1 MLTLFIY
8 SCLVVII
15 SIPFSELFITD
26 KQNNFYSYS
35 KKLIFS
41 VLFLSFLG
49 LILNFLTALNIYVT
63 SSVTILNLILF
74 YKYKKNY
81 FNLKFFTFVCFQGLF
96 ISILILE
103 SNVYRPDAGLYHLPF
118 IGILNSEK
126 IIIGMSNLHIRY
138 GLTSILQYFSAINNN
153 LIFKD
158 NGIVFAQAIIAS
170 TVILNFLSLILKYN
184 ESKNYNFHYFF
195 LIFILIYISYKMN
208 RYSEYGNDAPAHFLF
223 FFLISEILLFRK
235 KFNNDEYLNQI
246 TLTFF
251 IITNKLTLIPI
262 LLFNLINIKKIKW
275 KDFFL
280 HKKFKILIL
289 ISLLWLIKNIFIT
302 GCLIYPIKNL
312 CIEKL
317 PWANIDTTEK
327 VSISAEAWTKGI
339 SDIDNKNIDEKTFIK
354 KFNWINAWLSKHF
367 KLIVNILYPYII
379 FIVILGILFKIK
391 SIEYSKKNIPELTFL
406 LTVSLITIIVWF
418 YKAPLYRYGYSQII
432 VFVSLISAAIF
443 ANFKL
448 KEYILSRFTGI
459 IIILC
464 ISVFSIKN
472 VNRIIKTDNN
482 SFNYPWPK
490 YYSMRSSNS
499 LEKYNFKEIDNVEVY
514 YPIDGGYCMYLK
526 KICAHYQSDI
536 NQLLIEKKFKY
547 LFVKKIFD
555 NN

>member
-1 MLTLFIY
+1 MISLFLNSFLIV
-8 SCLVVII
+8 LLFT
-15 SIPFSELFITD
+15 PFGFILSN
-26 KQNNFYSYS
+26 KQNKNLDYYSTQLIYALIILSFIGLLINFFLPLS
-35 KKLIFS
+35 KNINTFLLLIPCILILKNYKIYLNKNFFVFLFFSTFLIF
-41 VLFLSFLG
+41 
-49 LILNFLTALNIYVT
+49 
-63 SSVTILNLILF
+63 
-74 YKYKKNY
+74 
-81 FNLKFFTFVCFQGLF
+81 
-96 ISILILE
+96 ILILE

-536 NQLLIEKKFKY
+536 NQLLIEKKFRY